1 MKNSL
6 LALAL
11 AAATMPL
18 TFGQAKPAAQNPP
31 ANQPANNTAATST
44 ANTKVK
50 KHTKKSHVKKEKAA
64 PATGSTS
71 GSSK

>member
-18 TFGQAKPAAQNPP
+18 TFARQATPAQTPAANPP
-31 ANQPANNTAATST
+31 AANSSATT
-44 ANTKVK
+44 NTKVK
-50 KHTKKSHVKKEKAA
+50 KHTKKSHVKKQKNNSS
-64 PATGSTS
+64 ATTPTA
-71 GSSK
+71 K

>member
-18 TFGQAKPAAQNPP
+18 TFGQVAPPAQNQPATANPP
-31 ANQPANNTAATST
+31 AATT
-44 ANTKVK
+44 NNTKVK
-50 KHTKKSHVKKEKAA
+50 KHTKKSHVKKTKPAANSTA
-64 PATGSTS
+64 PAPA
-71 GSSK
+71 K

>member
-18 TFGQAKPAAQNPP
+18 TFGQAPAQNPP
-31 ANQPANNTAATST
+31 AANPPAATKST
-44 ANTKVK
+44 TAKPKTKKPV
-50 KHTKKSHVKKEKAA
+50 KKSHVKKTKKTNS
-64 PATGSTS
+64 PTGNASRS
-71 GSSK
+71 ASK

>member
-18 TFGQAKPAAQNPP
+18 TFGQAPAQNPP
-31 ANQPANNTAATST
+31 AANQPAATT
-44 ANTKVK
+44 NTKVK
-50 KHTKKSHVKKEKAA
+50 KHTKKSHVKKTKPAA
-64 PATGSTS
+64 NSTTPAP
-71 GSSK
+71 SK